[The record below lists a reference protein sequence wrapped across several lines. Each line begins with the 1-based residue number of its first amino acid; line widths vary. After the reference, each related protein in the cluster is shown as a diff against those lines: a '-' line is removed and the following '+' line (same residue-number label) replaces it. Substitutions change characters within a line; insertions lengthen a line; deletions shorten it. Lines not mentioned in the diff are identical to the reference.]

1 MNWVS
6 IFDFENW
13 KNEMKR
19 EKERKKSERLNA
31 AICEW
36 MGRERLVNSN
46 QQIIVITAHSDQRI
60 RQ

>member
-31 AICEW
+31 AICE
-36 MGRERLVNSN
+36 
-46 QQIIVITAHSDQRI
+46 
-60 RQ
+60 